1 MNKTLLAILL
11 MLFGSAAAFGQGAVP
26 IGDEFLVNGDTAN
39 RQSDPVIEVL
49 SGGDFVVVWER
60 LRPVGAGTYFGGLRG
75 RVHRPDG
82 TAIGEEFQVDGD
94 SASSHLGASMARRAD
109 DRLVVVWGSSGSSG
123 PDTSSGSIQGRRFE
137 ADGTALSGQF
147 QVNSHTSGGQFHP
160 DVGIQSD
167 GGFVV
172 AWTSTTSPVSDS
184 SSWSVLGRRFS
195 PTGTPED
202 EDFQVNTFTTGTQSG
217 PSVAVLADDRF
228 VVVWHSAGSSG
239 SDASSFSI
247 QGQLF
252 AADGA
257 PEGGEL
263 QVNSYTRGEQSLPA
277 AAALSDGGFV
287 VAWSSDGSGGTD
299 SSVNSV
305 QMRRFDAHGAA
316 VGEDFQVNTFTT
328 SWQFAPRVAA
338 GLDDEFVVVWE
349 SIGSSGS
356 DDDGWSIQGRRF
368 AGDGTALGAEFQVN
382 TDVAGTQW
390 RPDVAAGPDGGFA
403 VMWASDVEGSAAT
416 RSIPGRLFAAPRF
429 ALVGIGGKCLDAQG
443 GEPTPG
449 TAVQLYRCHG
459 GENQRWQLDLTP
471 VPQRVRG
478 IGGLCLVPGP
488 APGSGAPRLEID
500 ECGGGDDLW
509 SLETTGSSKP
519 SVLIHQETGLCLD
532 VRGAST
538 ADGTPT
544 ILWECHG
551 GANQVWRPA
560 PTACVRDARGLC
572 LSRERFRVE
581 VEWRDYE
588 GNTGSGQVVPVGSD
602 DSGLFWYF
610 DADNWEMLIK
620 VLDGC
625 AINERFWVFAAA
637 TTDVEYTLRVTDTAM
652 GAVREYFNPLGTASP
667 AITDAGAF
675 ATCSTQSSAPAVAG
689 FSSSSAATAST
700 ILDRHARGAKSHDEF
715 CEPSATGL
723 CLNQDRFL
731 VEVEWRDY
739 AGVTDSGRGV
749 PVDSEDSGILWFF
762 SADNWEMLVKVL
774 DGCGINEHFWA
785 FAAATTD
792 VEYRLRVTD
801 VVGGE
806 IREYFNPLGTAAPA
820 ITDPHAFAACLD

>member
-1 MNKTLLAILL
+1 MMNKTLLAILL

-26 IGDEFLVNGDTAN
+26 IGDEFLVNGDTSN

-228 VVVWHSAGSSG
+228 VVVWHSA
-239 SDASSFSI
+239 
-247 QGQLF
+247 
-252 AADGA
+252 
-257 PEGGEL
+257 
-263 QVNSYTRGEQSLPA
+263 
-277 AAALSDGGFV
+277 
-287 VAWSSDGSGGTD
+287 
-299 SSVNSV
+299 
-305 QMRRFDAHGAA
+305 
-316 VGEDFQVNTFTT
+316 
-328 SWQFAPRVAA
+328 
-338 GLDDEFVVVWE
+338 
-349 SIGSSGS
+349 GSSGS

-739 AGVTDSGRGV
+739 AGVTGSGRVV

-774 DGCGINEHFWA
+774 DGCGINEHFWV